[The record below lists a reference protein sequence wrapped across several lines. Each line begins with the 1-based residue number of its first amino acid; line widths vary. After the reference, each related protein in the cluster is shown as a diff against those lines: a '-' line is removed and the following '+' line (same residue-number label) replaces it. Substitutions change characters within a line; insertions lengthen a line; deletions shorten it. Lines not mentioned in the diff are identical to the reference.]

1 MELHELYKGLNVLA
15 NADGTDDYFGI
26 DDFNRKIP
34 EEQLNFIIDVME
46 EERKRGSLR
55 KPMTDYLLAATTKA
69 VDADFITAQ
78 PYSWELPGDYLRMDS
93 MVYISATST
102 VPNKPVELISAAE
115 YVRRC
120 SDVLAPPMEEN
131 YVAYIEEG
139 DSTHQKGDSYGDPVA
154 YYETGRW
161 ILCFPRLTTGTWGM
175 FYIRKPTDPFLDY
188 YIDADGDI
196 QFMSEPTAGNHTLAV
211 GEVYRDGTTTGTMTS
226 ATVELTIP
234 IEFHDRFMERLIERL
249 GLKDRDNMTLGYGMS
264 KDQQDKN
271 NV

>member
-69 VDADFITAQ
+69 ASAT
-78 PYSWELPGDYLRMDS
+78 YYNWELPGNYLRTDS

-120 SDVLAPPMEEN
+120 TDVLAPPMEEN

-139 DSTHQKGDSYGDPVA
+139 DSTHQKGDSPGGVLC
-154 YYETGRW
+154 ETGRW
-161 ILCFPRLTTGTWGM
+161 ILCFPQLTTGTWGL
-175 FYIRKPTDPFLDY
+175 FYIKKPTDPFLDY

-211 GEVYRDGTTTGTMTS
+211 GEVYRDGTTTGTITS

-249 GLKDRDNMTLGYGMS
+249 GIKDRDNMLASYGIS
-264 KDQQDKN
+264 KDQQDKT

>member
-69 VDADFITAQ
+69 ASAT
-78 PYSWELPGDYLRMDS
+78 YYNWELPSDYLRMDS

-120 SDVLAPPMEEN
+120 ADILAPPMEEN
-131 YVAYIEEG
+131 YVAYIEDG
-139 DSTHQKGDSYGDPVA
+139 DTLHTKP
-154 YYETGRW
+154 YYTVGRW
-161 ILCFPRLTTGTWGM
+161 ILCFPQLTTGTWGM

-249 GLKDRDNMTLGYGMS
+249 GLKDRDAMTMGYGMS